1 MILQKQYIKNLASKG
16 QRTDGRKPEDFR
28 DIVIEKNAIEKAEGS
43 ARVNIGGTDV
53 IVGIKMSMGEPYPDK
68 EDEGVMI
75 VGAELSPMASPD
87 FEPGPPSEQAI
98 ELARVVDRGI
108 RESGTIDTKKLCI
121 KKGEKVWMVNVDI
134 YVMNHMGNL
143 IDAAAIAAV
152 TAIWNA
158 KFPELKGD
166 RIDYEN
172 KSTKKLPTNSK
183 PVTITVVKIGDSLMV
198 DPDLDEENAANA
210 RLTIAV
216 KDNDNICALQK
227 GGIGTMTVDEIEK
240 SIELAVKKSKE
251 IRKMMT

>member
-16 QRTDGRKPEDFR
+16 QRVDGRKPEDFR
-28 DIVIEKNAIEKAEGS
+28 EIVIEKNAIEKAEGS
-43 ARVNIGGTDV
+43 ARVRIGDTEV
-53 IVGIKMSMGEPYPDK
+53 IAGVKMSLGEPYPDK

-87 FEPGPPSEQAI
+87 FETGPPSERAI

-121 KKGEKVWMVNVDI
+121 KKGEKVWLVNVDI
-134 YVMNHMGNL
+134 HVMNHKGNL

-152 TAIWNA
+152 TSIWNA

-166 RIDYEN
+166 RIDYEK
-172 KSTKKLPTNSK
+172 KSAKKLPVNSK
-183 PVTITVVKIGDSLMV
+183 PVTITVVKVGDSLMV
-198 DPDLDEENAANA
+198 DPDLDEEDATDV
-210 RLTIAV
+210 RLTISL

-227 GGIGTMTVDEIEK
+227 GGIGTMTLDEIQK
-240 SIELAVKKSKE
+240 SIDLAVKKSKE
-251 IRKMMT
+251 IRKMLT